1 MPRLPWTLRFA
12 LVGLMMLHANSTSA
26 TTEVE
31 LAFAQGLA
39 RIKVPA
45 TGIRNI
51 EAVVSSPTLA
61 PHIDIFVVE
70 ICFSRYYSGK
80 ICNLTRRFIGKPI
93 EIRVGCE
100 LVASPIVREPLCNSS
115 CIDLS
120 ADDLPDAER
129 LVAKLRDGSR
139 TSCPSTS

>member
-1 MPRLPWTLRFA
+1 
-12 LVGLMMLHANSTSA
+12 MMVQASSTSA
-26 TTEVE
+26 MAEME
-31 LAFAQGLA
+31 LVFAQGLA
-39 RIKVPA
+39 RIKIPA

-61 PHIDIFVVE
+61 PHIDIFEVE
-70 ICFSRYYSGK
+70 ICFSRYYAGR
-80 ICNLTRRFIGKPI
+80 ICNLTRRFIGKPV

-120 ADDLPDAER
+120 ATDLADAER
-129 LVAKLRDGSR
+129 LVTKLRDGSR